1 MSPSIPMSLI
11 IGTVPSVLEAGGN
24 PLSLNGV
31 LLTNDPSIPI
41 GVAQPFI
48 VGATADWFGAQSPEA
63 ILADKYFAG
72 FIGADSLPSTLYFY
86 QYNEAPVA
94 AYLRSGSLA
103 ALTLAQLQAFSGTLI
118 VSVDGEVVTSG
129 NIDLSSATSFTN
141 AATLMQAGLRVVG
154 GIFAGT
160 GTVTNASAVL
170 TVNTTTTGTLHV
182 GDPVVG
188 ANIPVGATVLSFG
201 TYTPLSGVGTVNLST
216 PATGAAGPEA
226 ITVTSTVAVTY
237 DSLRKA
243 FVVTSPTTGV
253 NSAVGF
259 ASGTLA
265 AHVELTQVT
274 GAVQSIGAAAATPAG
289 AMNGVVRSTQNWA
302 SFSTV
307 FEPELDEA
315 TGFAAWVSAA
325 SPAGQERFIYVE
337 WDSVTANDTSNPPN
351 GQSFGALATAAAYN
365 GVIPLYD
372 LSAGQ
377 HAAFVM
383 GFVASIDFDAREGT
397 ATLAFKGQAGLPL
410 DVTDADTAVALGGAL
425 NGLGGVGNGY
435 NYYGAFGTANQQF
448 QWMQRGTMPGPWKWV
463 QPYVNQ
469 IAMNADFQLALA
481 VLESQVKSIPY
492 NTAGYN
498 LVRGSLLDTITKYV
512 NFGAIR
518 SGVPL
523 SASQAQQV
531 NLAAGMKI
539 DGVLSTVGWFLQIL
553 PATAQVRGL
562 RGSPPMRFWY
572 TDGGSIQSLFLGT
585 IDVQ

>member
-11 IGTVPSVLEAGGN
+11 IGTEPSVLGTGGN

-31 LLTNDPSIPI
+31 LFTHDTSIPI

-48 VGATADWFGAQSPEA
+48 VGATADWFGAESPEA
-63 ILADKYFAG
+63 ILADKYFGG

-86 QYNEAPVA
+86 QYNEAAVA
-94 AYLRSGSLA
+94 AYLRGGSLA
-103 ALTLAQLQAFSGTLI
+103 AVTLADLQAFSGTII
-118 VSVDGEVVTSG
+118 VSIDGATVTSAA
-129 NIDLSSATSFTN
+129 IDLSSATSFSN
-141 AATLMQAGLRVVG
+141 AAALIQTGLRTAG
-154 GIFAGT
+154 GVFTGT
-160 GTVTNASAVL
+160 GTVTNGSPIL
-170 TVNTTTTGTLHV
+170 TVNTTVSGHLHIGDTVTGT
-182 GDPVVG
+182 D
-188 ANIPVGATVLSFG
+188 IPAATTILSFG
-201 TYTPLSGVGTVNLST
+201 TYTVLTGTGTVNLSA

-226 ITVTSTVAVTY
+226 ITVTSTATVTY
-237 DSLRKA
+237 DGLRAA
-243 FVVTSPTTGV
+243 FVITSPTTGV

-265 AHVELTQVT
+265 ANVELTQLT
-274 GAVQSIGAAAATPAG
+274 GAVQSIGAVAATPAS
-289 AMNGVVRSTQNWA
+289 ALNGVVRSTQNWA
-302 SFSTV
+302 TFSTV
-307 FEPELDEA
+307 FEATVAEA
-315 TGFAAWVSAA
+315 TGFAEWTSAA
-325 SPAGQERFIYVE
+325 SPAGQERFLYSQ

-351 GQSFGALATAAAYN
+351 GESFGALATAAAYN
-365 GVIPLYD
+365 GVMPIYD

-377 HAAFVM
+377 HAAFAM
-383 GFVASIDFDAREGT
+383 GFVASLDFDAAEGT

-410 DVTDADTAVALGGAL
+410 DVTDADTAVALGGSL

-448 QWMQRGTMPGPWKWV
+448 QWMQRGTMPGVWKWV

-481 VLESQVKSIPY
+481 TLMGQVKSIPY

-518 SGVPL
+518 AGVPL

-531 NLAAGMKI
+531 NLAAGAKI
-539 DGVLSTVGWFLQIL
+539 DGVLSTVGWYLQIL
-553 PATAQVRGL
+553 PATATVRGL
-562 RGSPPMRFWY
+562 RGSPPMKFWY